1 MEGRIK
7 KKKIWFSDKE
17 KIARSTCPL
26 NRPNSLL
33 ANYFLK
39 TKLLIKN
46 VLKKIYQKNLPPI
59 IARGLYLV
67 DSYQPL
73 KIHPHR
79 ECRLPLFDRW
89 ELLYLFQQWWPH
101 DGIFHILQIQ
111 ADA

>member
-46 VLKKIYQKNLPPI
+46 VLKKIYQKKSTTNYRTWSLFGRFIPTPENPP
-59 IARGLYLV
+59 
-67 DSYQPL
+67 S
-73 KIHPHR
+73 
-79 ECRLPLFDRW
+79 
-89 ELLYLFQQWWPH
+89 
-101 DGIFHILQIQ
+101 
-111 ADA
+111 